1 MREGWTSTSKRKA
14 RSSTVQLL
22 FRAVDEQMSLAWPVP
37 ADPPL
42 SLRAALPLQ
51 TSAHGDA
58 QGARGLLQ
66 PLYLAVG
73 NSVQYSSNPVVL
85 ELVSVRI

>member
-1 MREGWTSTSKRKA
+1 M
-14 RSSTVQLL
+14 QLL
-22 FRAVDEQMSLAWPVP
+22 LHAVDEQMSLAWPVP
-37 ADPPL
+37 AGPPL

-66 PLYLAVG
+66 PLYPAAG
-73 NSVQYSSNPVVL
+73 NSVLYSRNPVVL
-85 ELVSVRI
+85 ELVSMI